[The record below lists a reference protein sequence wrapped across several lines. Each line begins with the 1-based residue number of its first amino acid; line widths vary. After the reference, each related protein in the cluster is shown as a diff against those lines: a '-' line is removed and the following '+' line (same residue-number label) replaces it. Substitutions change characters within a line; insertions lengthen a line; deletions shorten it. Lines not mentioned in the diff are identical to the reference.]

1 MFKAFRFLA
10 GTFTSSDIN
19 KYPTTLSKKWAFISG
34 VIALLVSIPILA
46 VLSSFFVSSGEIWSH
61 LAETV
66 LSDYISNSLLLIIG
80 VSAGVVLTGVSL
92 AWIITMCSFP
102 GQKYFEWAAVLP
114 FSIPAYLLAY
124 IYTDFLGTTGTLQ
137 TALRS
142 TFELGVNDYFF
153 PEIRSV
159 WGAIL
164 IMILAFYPYVYMLAR
179 SAFLNQSVSLFEASR
194 IMGYNSTQSFFKV
207 ALPLARPGIA
217 AGLALALMETL
228 NDFGTV
234 QYFGVQ
240 TFTTGIYRTWFGL
253 GERPAAAQLAGFLLL
268 FIIALILLER
278 WSRSKIKDQTNAT
291 NRFKRIQRFDL
302 KGLKAFGA
310 FLICSVPV
318 LLGFVLPVIILL
330 SMFFNNLDSV
340 NARFI
345 LYTLN
350 TLSVAA
356 IAGLITISVAL
367 LMAYSSRLNPSKII
381 KGLNQF
387 GALGYAIP
395 GSVIAVG
402 VLIPFGWIDNTID
415 SFARSNFDISTG
427 LLLSGTLFAMIFA
440 YVVRFLSVSY
450 NGINSSLQKISPN
463 IDEASRGMGYSFS
476 QILSKVHI
484 PILSGGLL
492 SAFLLVFVDVM
503 KELPAT
509 IIIRPFNFD
518 TLAIQVY
525 RLASDERL
533 GESAGAALAIVLAG
547 IIPVILLSKT
557 ITKSRKTEKNNLQG

>member
-557 ITKSRKTEKNNLQG
+557 ITKSRKTEKN

>member
-1 MFKAFRFLA
+1 MFKALRFLA
-10 GTFTSSDIN
+10 GTFTSSDSN
-19 KYPTTLSKKWAFISG
+19 KYPATLSKKWAVVSG
-34 VIALLVSIPILA
+34 IIAVLVSIPILS

-61 LAETV
+61 LASTV
-66 LSDYISNSLLLIIG
+66 LGDYITNSLLLIVG
-80 VSAGVVLTGVSL
+80 VSSGVVLFGVAL

-124 IYTDFLGTTGTLQ
+124 IYTDFFGITGTLQ
-137 TALRS
+137 TAIRS
-142 TFELGVNDYFF
+142 TFDLGISEFVL
-153 PEIRSV
+153 PEIRSL

-194 IMGYNSTQSFFKV
+194 IMGYTTTQSFFKI

-268 FIIALILLER
+268 FIVVLILLER
-278 WSRSKIKDQTNAT
+278 WSRSRIKDQTNAT

-302 KGLKAFGA
+302 TGLKKWGA
-310 FLICSVPV
+310 FLVCMIPV
-318 LLGFVLPVIILL
+318 FLGFVLPVALL
-330 SMFFNNLDSV
+330 VSMFLNNIDSV
-340 NARFI
+340 NTRFL
-345 LYTLN
+345 LYSLN

-356 IAGLITISVAL
+356 IAGLITVSVAL
-367 LMAYSSRLNPSKII
+367 LMAYSSRLNPSKLV

-402 VLIPFGWIDNTID
+402 VLIPFGWLDNTID
-415 SFARSNFDISTG
+415 SFARSNFQVSTG

-450 NGINSSLQKISPN
+450 NGINSSLQKISPSV
-463 IDEASRGMGYSFS
+463 DEASRGMGYSFS
-476 QILSKVHI
+476 QILRKIHI
-484 PILSGGLL
+484 PMLSGGLL

-518 TLAIQVY
+518 TLAVQVY

-533 GESAGAALAIVLAG
+533 GESAGAALAIVLVG

-557 ITKSRKTEKNNLQG
+557 ITKSRKTDKH

>member
-1 MFKAFRFLA
+1 MFKALRLLA
-10 GTFTSSDIN
+10 GTLSFSDQKN
-19 KYPTTLSKKWAFISG
+19 SPSALSGKWALISG
-34 VIALLVSIPILA
+34 IIALLVSIPILS
-46 VLSSFFVSSGEIWSH
+46 VLTSFFIPSGDIWQH
-61 LAETV
+61 LVDTV
-66 LSDYISNSLLLIIG
+66 LGDYITNSFLLIIG
-80 VSAGVVLTGVSL
+80 VTIGTVLTGVSL

-114 FSIPAYLLAY
+114 FSIPAYLMAY
-124 IYTDFLGTTGTLQ
+124 IYTDYLGVTGSLQ
-137 TALRS
+137 TDLRA
-142 TFELGVNDYFF
+142 FMGWEVGDYFF
-153 PEIRSV
+153 PQIRSV

-164 IMILAFYPYVYMLAR
+164 IMVLAFYPYIYMLAR
-179 SAFLNQSVSLFEASR
+179 SSFLNQSASLFESSR
-194 IMGYNSTQSFFKV
+194 IMGYSNTQTFFKV

-268 FIIALILLER
+268 FIVALILLER
-278 WSRSKIKDQTNAT
+278 WSRRKIKDQVSVTSQ
-291 NRFKRIQRFDL
+291 FKHFHKFNL
-302 KGLKAFGA
+302 KGSKAWTA
-310 FLICSVPV
+310 FVICIVPV
-318 LLGFVLPVIILL
+318 LLGFIIPVVLLL
-330 SMFFNNLDSV
+330 IMFFNNLDSV
-340 NARFI
+340 NPRFL
-345 LYTLN
+345 LYALN

-356 IAGLITISVAL
+356 IAGIITISIAL
-367 LMAYSSRLNPSKII
+367 LMAYSARLNPTKLI

-402 VLIPFGWIDNTID
+402 VLIPFGWLDNTID
-415 SFARSNFDISTG
+415 SFLRQNFELSSG
-427 LLLSGTLFAMIFA
+427 LLLSGTLFALIFA

-450 NGINSSLQKISPN
+450 NGINSSLRNISSSV
-463 IDEASRGMGYSFS
+463 DEASRGMGYSFR
-476 QILSKVHI
+476 QILTKIHT
-484 PILSGGLL
+484 PILSTSLL

-518 TLAIQVY
+518 TLAVQVY

-533 GESAGAALAIVLAG
+533 GESAGAALAIVLVG
-547 IIPVILLSKT
+547 IIPVILLSKS
-557 ITKSRKTEKNNLQG
+557 ITKTRKSDSGK